1 MLRISTIFQIQAG
14 TQLSFRPVMMSMKPQ
29 PRLYVLAWQS
39 QRKLLVGVLQFK
51 DAVIVGILRPACTF
65 VQVNFYTHRIPKQPT
80 YSGAHLEQ
88 YMCMEI
94 GLPALLVPPDSH
106 TLG

>member
-1 MLRISTIFQIQAG
+1 MYTVEAVC
-14 TQLSFRPVMMSMKPQ
+14 TSM
-29 PRLYVLAWQS
+29 PRLYVLAWLS

-51 DAVIVGILRPACTF
+51 DSVLMGILRPASTF

-80 YSGAHLEQ
+80 DSRAHLEQ

-94 GLPALLVPPDSH
+94 GLPALLEPSNPH